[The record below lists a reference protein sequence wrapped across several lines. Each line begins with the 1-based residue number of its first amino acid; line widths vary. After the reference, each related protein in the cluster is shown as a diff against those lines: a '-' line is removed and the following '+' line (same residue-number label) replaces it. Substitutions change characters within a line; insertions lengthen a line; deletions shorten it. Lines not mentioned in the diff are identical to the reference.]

1 MFNGFLKKNKSR
13 SKAQAPKSRSL
24 RMEYLESRELLSVTP
39 VTETLVERTIV
50 AMETPPAVER
60 SAVTSEVL
68 NVESI
73 VVEEPLN
80 DGAEVATDFSEG
92 MWQLI
97 GGKEFQGSGNANEVV
112 PSMKESK
119 DLIDVDSLR
128 NDVELGKYKGSGFT
142 TVIIDTGI
150 TQGSISEYWGNRV
163 VYQYDFAHN
172 DSVADDNYVNSYHGT
187 NVAGIAAGNDGIA
200 PEANV
205 IVLKVFQNT
214 GEASNLDVQKAVQW
228 CVNNVEK
235 YNIASVNLSLGA
247 RDSASES
254 QVNGYL
260 SPLFEELKA
269 KDVIVCCAAGNEYD
283 DNGSLGCSYPAS
295 DPSVISVGAVCD
307 ADYGRL
313 YYSNGSLYGDLRKD
327 VVIPFSQRADY
338 LSVLAPGGFAIT
350 AAGVELKGTS
360 QASPMIAGLAV
371 IAQQIA
377 NEYLGRSL
385 TVDEF
390 KELLQKT
397 GKKVY
402 DSESVCVDAN
412 DPLEKDCVNN
422 TNKVYTRVDAYKL
435 MKAIR
440 DMNPG
445 TGSQPDLTP
454 YKFDG
459 WSDSLVISTVAGAK
473 TDSSSFTTS
482 DTIYASFGAANLGS
496 ADSGA
501 FDMTITL
508 KNSSGSTVETLSMS
522 SVGFE
527 AKSGGVWTNNAN
539 YNFGKLS
546 AGTYT
551 VTLTV
556 DSGKAI
562 AESNENNNTYTR
574 TFTVKNATV
583 SQPDLAPYTPSGW
596 SDSLVISTVANSTTN
611 SSSFTTSD
619 TIYASIAQKNLGT
632 AAAGAFVTSIT
643 LKNSSGTVLQTLT
656 ANSSGLA
663 AQDYDWAKG
672 DSSWN
677 FGKLSAGTY
686 TLTMT
691 VDSRKAISESNENNN
706 AYTRTFTVVGSGE
719 DAGDTIA
726 TATPWNAS
734 GTLAEQIGNGT
745 YGLQDVD
752 VYKVYLTAG
761 KTYEF
766 ETAEQSGKTTID
778 TFLRVANSSGTVLVS
793 NDDGGSG
800 TYSLASYTPTTS
812 GYYYVAVSHYY
823 NWNSSLTTT
832 SGRTDGSVGYYTLT
846 ASSKSP
852 APLPPTDL
860 KFGAYDATNKR
871 ATLSW
876 TDNATNEV
884 RYEIQSSTNGG
895 EWKPLSD
902 LSENATSRVCSGL
915 LPGNTYSYRIRAVA
929 SDGTASAW
937 VSATIT
943 PKPVPLAPTNLKF
956 GAYDATNKRATLS
969 WTDNATNEA
978 RYEIQS
984 STNGGASWTGLPNL
998 AANATSRV
1006 CSGLQVGTTYMY
1018 RVRAVASDGTASAWV
1033 SVSITPK
1040 PVPLAPTNV
1049 KFGVYDASTKKATL
1063 SWTDNATNEDHYEI
1077 QSSTNGGEWKL
1088 VANLA
1093 ANTTSRVCSS
1103 LLPGNTYSYRIRA
1116 VASDGTA
1123 SAWGSVTIT
1132 PTFVA
1137 APTNVKFG
1145 AYDATNKR
1153 ATLAWTDNA
1162 TNESYYEIQS
1172 STNGGEWKSLSNLAA
1187 NATSRVCNGLQPG
1200 TTYSYR
1206 IRAVANGSASAWVSA
1221 TLVTPK
1227 MLAAP
1232 ESLTMLGY
1240 DSSTGRAT
1248 LAWVDVEAKET
1259 AYEVQSSTNGGAWT
1273 NLPNLSA
1280 NSTSRS
1286 CRGLVAGNVYRYR
1299 LRAVNAGGFSDW
1311 VEITLDTSARLDA
1324 PTALTM
1330 VGYQPSTGKATLAWV
1345 DNTDLETRYEVQSS
1359 TNGGKSWNN
1368 LTSLSANSTSRVCAG
1383 LTAGQTFIYRI
1394 RAANGSK
1401 VSDWASIMFY
1411 APPAS
1416 SSAVLASEVFANPFD
1431 ESDFFADEDEFDVWA
1446 RVRS

>member
-112 PSMKESK
+112 PSRKESK

-876 TDNATNEV
+876 TDNATNE
-884 RYEIQSSTNGG
+884 
-895 EWKPLSD
+895 
-902 LSENATSRVCSGL
+902 
-915 LPGNTYSYRIRAVA
+915 
-929 SDGTASAW
+929 
-937 VSATIT
+937 
-943 PKPVPLAPTNLKF
+943 
-956 GAYDATNKRATLS
+956 
-969 WTDNATNEA
+969 A